1 MTINSDCN
9 VEHEITPNDTTMY
22 RTAESEQNE
31 MIGDYDVNHE
41 NMKSLMATIPQPPP
55 PQPTKP
61 AIIQRAVIVDQ
72 IHLTRSSLKT
82 IPTDMAGA
90 VIEEKR
96 HEMPEF
102 KNHVEVAEPTSVAL
116 DRDTP
121 DYLEPELIHQK
132 ERMRD
137 TRQIPRIDVTSPSP
151 DLPEL
156 KPTATERRLPTPD
169 FFPPPPNPAET
180 AKMSLKPV
188 LKKQKNV
195 NEKTVVQQKRN
206 VEMDTTRT
214 PSRLTFGEKLDKFR
228 AISLDEPKATQLV
241 EELPPPPLGMVT
253 STPFVGRGIEK
264 KQVCLRDS
272 LISSLILPAE

>member
-1 MTINSDCN
+1 
-9 VEHEITPNDTTMY
+9 
-22 RTAESEQNE
+22 

-41 NMKSLMATIPQPPP
+41 NMKSLMATIPQPPL

-90 VIEEKR
+90 VIGEER

-151 DLPEL
+151 D
-156 KPTATERRLPTPD
+156 
-169 FFPPPPNPAET
+169 FFPLPPNPAET

-214 PSRLTFGEKLDKFR
+214 PSRL
-228 AISLDEPKATQLV
+228 
-241 EELPPPPLGMVT
+241 
-253 STPFVGRGIEK
+253 
-264 KQVCLRDS
+264 
-272 LISSLILPAE
+272 